1 MRSMTPGRLSR
12 RRLRSG
18 CDLLHPVSFLVGVG
32 IAFLPLAIRVVVDGT
47 LKYVC
52 HPPRLLRS
60 SGACLLVSFMG
71 ALKLGVL

>member
-18 CDLLHPVSFLVGVG
+18 RDLLHPVSFLVGVG
-32 IAFLPLAIRVVVDGT
+32 VSF
-47 LKYVC
+47 
-52 HPPRLLRS
+52 LRS

-71 ALKLGVL
+71 ALMLGCCDCRIGLPRWFVDLGR